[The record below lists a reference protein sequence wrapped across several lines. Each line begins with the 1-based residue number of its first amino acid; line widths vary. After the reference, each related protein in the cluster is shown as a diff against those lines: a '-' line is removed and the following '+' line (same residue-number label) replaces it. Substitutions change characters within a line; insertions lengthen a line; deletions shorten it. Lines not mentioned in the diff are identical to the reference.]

1 MQTLT
6 SPTVASSP
14 YTITH
19 NLGTTTPVV
28 QMWDA
33 VTNQMVSAQ
42 ISVQDANHLQVRVAQ
57 NMPNNVNVII
67 IGSAQAPAPIN
78 PADYANKSYVDAR
91 TPNLPAPVTSG
102 TTIQTFTDALGDVWV
117 AKNGV
122 NAGAWKRA
130 RDVLHARVWR
140 NAAFNW
146 TTAAAVLVFD
156 TIDRDVYGVYSTAT
170 GQFSAIVA
178 GWYHLQTRGL
188 VLSTAGGT
196 NWYQLDVYKNG
207 SLSAQGFSTVM
218 PAGLYPTPIGSGS
231 VYCAA
236 GDYLTVVESAGTA
249 IAGGTNANST
259 FATVDYLGT
268 G

>member
-1 MQTLT
+1 
-6 SPTVASSP
+6 
-14 YTITH
+14 
-19 NLGTTTPVV
+19 
-28 QMWDA
+28 MWDA

-42 ISVQDANHLQVRVAQ
+42 VSVQDANHIQVRVAQ

-140 NAAFNW
+140 NAAFNF
-146 TTAAAVLVFD
+146 TTAGPVLAFD
-156 TIDRDVYGVYSTAT
+156 TVDRDPYGMYSTAT
-170 GQFSAIVA
+170 GQFSAVVA
-178 GWYHLQTRGL
+178 GWYHLEIRAVAT
-188 VLSTAGGT
+188 STAGGVI
-196 NWYQLDVYKNG
+196 WAELDVSKNG
-207 SLSAQGFSTVM
+207 AAYAQGPTGTA
-218 PAGLYPTPIGSGS
+218 PAGLYITPLCVTS

-236 GDYLTVVESAGTA
+236 GDYITVITM
-249 IAGGTNANST
+249 GGSTIGGGPGVTST
-259 FATVDYLGT
+259 FATIDYLGT